1 MHQKTE
7 TSHLGRLA
15 RPLTEIFGLS
25 RVAAIASLMVTAGI
39 LVLAIFLF
47 IRLAPPKVIT
57 ITSGPTGSVF
67 ESNAVKYANILQ
79 RNHVT
84 LRILPSEGS
93 KENLQRLNDMSVNV
107 DVGFVQGGVSNE
119 VNSGKIVSLGSI
131 TYEPL
136 LVFYRGTNVVSLL
149 VEFKGKRLAVGPV
162 GSGTRTLSLALL
174 KSSGIEPG
182 GATTLLDFEA
192 DAAAAALQKG
202 EADAIFLTADSA
214 SPQLMRKL
222 LLDPEVHLMSFA
234 QADAYTRRLSYL
246 NKLDLPMGSLDFGLN
261 IPKHDVHLVGP
272 TVELLAR
279 NDLHPALCDLLLEAA
294 REVHGPAGLLK
305 RKNEF
310 PAPLEHDYAI
320 SSEAL
325 RYYKSGK
332 SFLYRVLPFW
342 MASVINRMVLV
353 FLPAFIVL
361 IPILRLIPTM
371 LRWRMKL
378 RLYRW
383 YRALLL
389 LDRDLRGDLTAG
401 QRQELASRLDEIERA
416 VNAMKVPA
424 SFADQFYGLR
434 GHIDFVRERLVAA

>member
-1 MHQKTE
+1 MTAI
-7 TSHLGRLA
+7 TSL
-15 RPLTEIFGLS
+15 
-25 RVAAIASLMVTAGI
+25 IATAGI
-39 LVLAIFLF
+39 VVLAIFLF
-47 IRLAPPKVIT
+47 IRLAPPHVIT
-57 ITSGPTGSVF
+57 ITSGPSGSAF
-67 ESNAVKYANILQ
+67 ESNAVKYAKILQ
-79 RNHVT
+79 RNRVT

-93 KENLQRLNDMSVNV
+93 KENLQRLNDLSVDV

-119 VNSGKIVSLGSI
+119 VNSGKIDSLGSVS
-131 TYEPL
+131 YEPL
-136 LVFYRGTNVVSLL
+136 LVFYRGTNIVSRLA
-149 VEFKGKRLAVGPV
+149 EFKGKRLAIGPV

-182 GATTLLDFEA
+182 GATTLLESEA
-192 DAAAAALQKG
+192 DAAAAALQKDD
-202 EADAIFLTADSA
+202 ADAIFLTADSA

-246 NKLDLPMGSLDFGLN
+246 NKLELPMGSLDFGLN
-261 IPKHDVHLVGP
+261 IPKQDIHLVGP

-279 NDLHPALCDLLLEAA
+279 NELHPALCDLLLEAA

-310 PAPLEHDYAI
+310 PAPLEHDYPI
-320 SSEAL
+320 SSEAA

-332 SFLYRVLPFW
+332 SFLYRMLPFW
-342 MASVINRMVLV
+342 LASILNRVLLV
-353 FLPAFIVL
+353 FLPAFVVL
-361 IPILRLIPTM
+361 IPVLRIIPTL

-389 LDRDLRGDLTAG
+389 LDRDLRGELTG
-401 QRQELASRLDEIERA
+401 EQRKELRSRLDEIERA

-434 GHIDFVRERLVAA
+434 GHIDFVRERLVVK